1 MYKMW
6 QVSKETYKKC
16 EIEIINKGKYFWV
29 NRRDLEIESDYNN
42 WGQIFDKYDPEKQ
55 KYRY

>member
-42 WGQIFDKYDPEKQ
+42 WRHIFDKYDPEK
-55 KYRY
+55 